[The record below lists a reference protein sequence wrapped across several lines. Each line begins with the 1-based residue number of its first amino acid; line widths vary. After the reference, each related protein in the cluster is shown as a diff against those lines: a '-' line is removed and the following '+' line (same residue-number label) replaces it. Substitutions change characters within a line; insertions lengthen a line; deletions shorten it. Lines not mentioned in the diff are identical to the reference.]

1 MVCWRAWNIDR
12 ELFMMNSNFV
22 NNLKLRASYG
32 TTGNSQINL
41 NQFQALFDFEGTY
54 GGEGGQAVDT
64 FGNEDLSW
72 EKNTTFDIG
81 VDFVILNNLFSGSL
95 GYFNRDTSDL
105 LLNVPLSLTS
115 GFISQVR
122 NVGKV
127 NNKGIEAELTAN
139 IIRNDNMNLSLGG
152 NFSSI
157 KNEVRELA
165 KKLDGTER
173 TITTSR
179 TKIETGH
186 PIREWFMPTWAGVN
200 PQTGAEEWYVNGISG
215 ATTTTFNQAKRVY
228 QGGNAIPKIT
238 AGLNLHFDYKGF
250 FLDASAYYAGGHKI
264 YEGWHRYTNQSNGYT
279 FIFQGL
285 QSLLNRWQEPGD
297 NARNGKF
304 TTSTT
309 PWQRHSKYLYDG
321 DFIRL
326 RTAQIGYDFKDKFSH
341 FGITNIR
348 VFLKGNNLLTWVKDK
363 NLDYDPEV
371 DLGGETGLETPPSKS
386 ISFGLTVNF

>member
-1 MVCWRAWNIDR
+1 MKVLT
-12 ELFMMNSNFV
+12 E
-22 NNLKLRASYG
+22 
-32 TTGNSQINL
+32 
-41 NQFQALFDFEGTY
+41 
-54 GGEGGQAVDT
+54 EGGQAVDT

-179 TKIETGH
+179 IK
-186 PIREWFMPTWAGVN
+186 
-200 PQTGAEEWYVNGISG
+200 
-215 ATTTTFNQAKRVY
+215 
-228 QGGNAIPKIT
+228 
-238 AGLNLHFDYKGF
+238 
-250 FLDASAYYAGGHKI
+250 
-264 YEGWHRYTNQSNGYT
+264 
-279 FIFQGL
+279 
-285 QSLLNRWQEPGD
+285 
-297 NARNGKF
+297 
-304 TTSTT
+304 
-309 PWQRHSKYLYDG
+309 
-321 DFIRL
+321 
-326 RTAQIGYDFKDKFSH
+326 
-341 FGITNIR
+341 
-348 VFLKGNNLLTWVKDK
+348 
-363 NLDYDPEV
+363 
-371 DLGGETGLETPPSKS
+371 
-386 ISFGLTVNF
+386 